1 MNNFEV
7 IIGIEN
13 HVELKTNSKMF
24 GLGPVTYGQI
34 PNSQVSEVDMG
45 YPGALPSVNKEGVR
59 LALLACNALKMK
71 IDPLLRFDRKN
82 YFYPDLVK
90 GFQITQQFFPIGKEG
105 KIEITLEN
113 GSNKVIEIERLH
125 IEEDTAKQTHKGELT
140 YIDFNRSGVGLIEI
154 VSKPFIRSVNEA
166 VEYVNK
172 LREILLY
179 LGVSDVKMNEGSLR
193 CDINISL
200 RPYGYSKF
208 GPKVEIKN
216 LNSLNNVKKAIEFEI
231 SRQSKILLSGESIQ
245 QETRRFDEN
254 TQETVLMRKK
264 DNAIDY
270 KYFREPN
277 IFPIKLDEKW
287 TKEVLKNS
295 PELASQKREKYIKKY
310 QLSNEDTNY
319 ILSNL
324 SLVNFFEECIVLG
337 SDPKKVANYLI
348 TDIKALL
355 NKDAI
360 DLSQSKLKPKDISEI
375 IKMLEKKL
383 ISSKHVKLIL
393 PISFET
399 EKTVKEIVE
408 ENNLKL
414 ISDIKEIE
422 KLLNNIIEQNSSLIK
437 EQYEQRKERIEKTLM
452 GQLMKE
458 TEGNVNPTIASE
470 IIIRMIQDYLKN
482 ANLG

>member
-13 HVELKTNSKMF
+13 HVELKTKSKMF
-24 GLGPVTYGQI
+24 ARGPVTYGEI
-34 PNSQVSEVDMG
+34 PNSKVSEIDMG
-45 YPGALPSVNKEGVR
+45 YPGTIPSVNKEGVR
-59 LALLACNALKMK
+59 LALLACNALGMQ

-105 KIEITLEN
+105 KIEVTLED
-113 GSNKVIEIERLH
+113 GEKKVIEIERLH

-154 VSKPFIRSVNEA
+154 VSKPLIRSATEA

-172 LREILLY
+172 LREILLF

-193 CDINISL
+193 CDVNISL
-200 RPYGYSKF
+200 RPYGYPEF
-208 GPKVEIKN
+208 GSKVEVKN

-231 SRQSKILLSGESIQ
+231 KRQSKILLSGNKVD
-245 QETRRFDEN
+245 QETRRFDESI
-254 TQETVLMRKK
+254 QETVLMRKK

-287 TKEVLKNS
+287 IEEVLKTS
-295 PELASQKREKYIKKY
+295 PELATEKRTKYVDNF
-310 QLSNEDTNY
+310 QLSLDDTNY
-319 ILSNL
+319 ILSDL
-324 SLVNFFEECIVLG
+324 SLVKFFEECIDLG

-355 NKDAI
+355 NKDGI
-360 DLSQSKLKPKDISEI
+360 ELSQSKLTPKDINEI
-375 IKMLEKKL
+375 LNL
-383 ISSKHVKLIL
+383 LDQGVISSKHVKTIL
-393 PISFET
+393 PIAFESDKDV
-399 EKTVKEIVE
+399 KTIAD

-414 ISDIKEIE
+414 ISDESEIRE
-422 KLLNNIIEQNSSLIK
+422 ILVPIIEQNINLIK
-437 EQYEQRKERIEKTLM
+437 DQYEQRPERVEKTLM
-452 GQLMKE
+452 GQLMKD
-458 TEGNVNPTIASE
+458 TGGNVNPSVGTKV
-470 IIIRMIQDYLKN
+470 IIEMIKEN
-482 ANLG
+482 I